1 MKCVAFTRCIS
12 VDEEF
17 SIRSLLVF
25 SSFDAIIKMT
35 LQLLKVFCSI
45 YKCLEMFA
53 VVYGSQLTFC
63 CV

>member
-1 MKCVAFTRCIS
+1 MKCVAFTRCTS

-17 SIRSLLVF
+17 SIRSLIVF

-35 LQLLKVFCSI
+35 LQLLKVFCGI

-53 VVYGSQLTFC
+53 VDYGS
-63 CV
+63 